1 MEGKTEL
8 QRNFIAEARRKEL
21 ESFQRALDIQW
32 LNSRMEDGRMG
43 RCLALIQREAEM
55 EKDFQER
62 TDHAAIVNARA
73 QKETALGIEVAKVRR
88 EEACE
93 LLRRHYLRERDPS
106 LRELFKKLQAGYVC
120 RDLRQQIQN
129 NEYKR
134 LQDKAEEQHANFVLR
149 NALYNDHEA
158 KEREEREK
166 MERNSRYCKELQQQ
180 LVNRQRQ
187 KQCQYED
194 SLIEK
199 KMLDEIM
206 RTISDEDKRELQQK
220 HDQMQKMRREMVT
233 FQKAREAWR
242 QKQKQMVVIEERQI
256 EQQRQAAA
264 DRSSAIIAERERK
277 MRMKEEL
284 NQKIAAKIL
293 ADEAA
298 RQDRENIIKMLQEQ
312 EFLEKNVQDD
322 IAARAKQ
329 ERVRTDTK
337 SALTAQ
343 MDTRKRLAQEQ
354 REREAEF
361 RKESEAK
368 MAAENEKER
377 DKERKK
383 REKNRAYSTELLKQ
397 IQSNAAR
404 REKDRVLEENRAK
417 QVWDHDKNWRS
428 EVAQE
433 REKIVEEHVPYLLG
447 YLQAGVVKPEDLPA
461 VQRGA
466 AQHDELKTLDVASLV
481 SARKA
486 KTHPKCNKQCRIIR
500 EY

>member
-32 LNSRMEDGRMG
+32 LNSRMEDGRTG

-73 QKETALGIEVAKVRR
+73 QKETALGIEIAKVRR

-106 LRELFKKLQAGYVC
+106 LRELSKKLQAGYVC

-129 NEYKR
+129 NEYRR
-134 LQDKAEEQHANFVLR
+134 LQDKAEEQHANSVLR
-149 NALYNDHEA
+149 NALYNDHEE

-166 MERNSRYCKELQQQ
+166 MERNTRYCKELQQQ

-206 RTISDEDKRELQQK
+206 RTLADEDKREMQQK
-220 HDQMQKMRREMVT
+220 QEQMEKMRREMVT
-233 FQKAREAWR
+233 FQQAREAWR
-242 QKQKQMVVIEERQI
+242 LKQKQMVINEER
-256 EQQRQAAA
+256 ELEKQRQAAA

-284 NQKIAAKIL
+284 NQKIVDKIL

-298 RQDRENIIKMLQEQ
+298 RLERENIIKQLQEQ
-312 EFLEKNVQDD
+312 EYLEKNVQDD
-322 IAARAKQ
+322 LAERAKL
-329 ERVRTDTK
+329 ERVRTETK
-337 SALTAQ
+337 DALTGQ
-343 MDTRKRLAQEQ
+343 MDTRKKLAAEQ

-361 RKESEAK
+361 RKQAEAK
-368 MAAENEKER
+368 MAADNEKER
-377 DKERKK
+377 EKERKRK
-383 REKNRAYSTELLKQ
+383 EKSRIYSQQLLQQ
-397 IQSNAAR
+397 IQDNARR
-404 REKDRVLEENRAK
+404 REKDHEIEENRAK
-417 QVWDHDKNWRS
+417 QVWDADRNWRA
-428 EVAQE
+428 EVAKE
-433 REKIVEEHVPYLLG
+433 REKIVEEHVPHLLG
-447 YLQAGVVKPEDLPA
+447 YLQAGVIKPADVPA

-466 AQHDELKTLDVASLV
+466 GESLDVSALV
-481 SARKA
+481 SSRRSIAR
-486 KTHPKCNKQCRIIR
+486 PKCNAQCRVLR